1 MVRKFLPSEFNKKA
15 EFCTMT
21 SSPNDGINLE
31 RYHKPRLTTAF
42 TLHVKPQKRTLNQQY
57 QATQAGL
64 DDTIVIVCRHNKQLN
79 DSYKV
84 RMDGVAY
91 DIVTISSDGSFGFGK
106 YDYIT
111 LRKQKKVGR

>member
-15 EFCTMT
+15 VFCTMT
-21 SSPNDGINLE
+21 SSPNAAGVNV
-31 RYHKPRLTTAF
+31 PRLTTAF

-64 DDTIVIVCRHNKQLN
+64 DDTIVIVCRHNKKLN

-84 RMDGVAY
+84 RMDGVTY
-91 DIVTISSDGSFGFGK
+91 DIVTISSDSSFGFNK

>member
-21 SSPNDGINLE
+21 SSPNAAGVNV
-31 RYHKPRLTTAF
+31 PRLTTAF

-79 DSYKV
+79 KNLVV
-84 RMDGVAY
+84 RLKGVVY
-91 DIVTISSDGSFGFGK
+91 DIVTISPDDGFGFNK